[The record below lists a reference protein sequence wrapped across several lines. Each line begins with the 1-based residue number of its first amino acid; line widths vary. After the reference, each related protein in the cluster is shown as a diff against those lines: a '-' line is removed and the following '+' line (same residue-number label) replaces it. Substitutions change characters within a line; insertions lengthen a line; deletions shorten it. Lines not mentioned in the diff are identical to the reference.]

1 MSGTY
6 PASPVFNSV
15 SIGNEYFNL
24 SSQTISGRIQVR
36 NIGGQRF
43 KLTAS
48 YPPMS
53 RAEFAPVNAFVMAQ
67 RGMAETF
74 TIVVPEISSK
84 AGNASGTLYA
94 SASASIGA
102 TTASV
107 SGISGTLK
115 AGDVIKF
122 ANHSKV
128 YMVTADR
135 TGAGTLTFYP
145 NLVAAVSSSE
155 QIVYNNVPFTVRLAN
170 DVQEFAVGTDLYYS
184 YEVDMIEAT

>member
-6 PASPVFNSV
+6 PSTPVFSSV
-15 SIGNEYFNL
+15 GFTSEYFNL
-24 SSQTISGRIQVR
+24 SSQTISGRMQVR

-43 KLTAS
+43 RFTAS

-53 RAEFAPVNAFVMAQ
+53 RAEFAPVNAFIMSQ

-74 TIVVPEISSK
+74 TIFLPEVSTK
-84 AGNASGTLYA
+84 GGTATGTL
-94 SASASIGA
+94 SANANAAIGA
-102 TTASV
+102 TSV
-107 SGISGTLK
+107 AVTGISGTLK

-135 TGAGTLTFYP
+135 SGAGTMTFFP
-145 NLVAAVSSSE
+145 GLVSAVVNTE
-155 QIVYNNVPFTVRLAN
+155 QITYTNVPFTVRLAN
-170 DVQEFAVGTDLYYS
+170 DVQEFSIGTDLYYS

>member
-6 PASPVFNSV
+6 PSTPVFSSV
-15 SIGNEYFNL
+15 GFTSEYFNL
-24 SSQTISGRIQVR
+24 SSQTISGRMQVR

-43 KLTAS
+43 RFTAS

-53 RAEFAPVNAFVMAQ
+53 RAEFAPVNAFIMSQ

-74 TIVVPEISSK
+74 TIVLPEVSTK
-84 AGNASGTLYA
+84 GGTATGTL
-94 SASASIGA
+94 SANANAAIGA
-102 TTASV
+102 TSV
-107 SGISGTLK
+107 AVTGISGTLK

-135 TGAGTLTFYP
+135 SGAGTMTFFP
-145 NLVAAVSSSE
+145 GLVSAVVNTE
-155 QIVYNNVPFTVRLAN
+155 QITYTNVPFTVRLAN
-170 DVQEFAVGTDLYYS
+170 DVQEFSIGTDLYYS